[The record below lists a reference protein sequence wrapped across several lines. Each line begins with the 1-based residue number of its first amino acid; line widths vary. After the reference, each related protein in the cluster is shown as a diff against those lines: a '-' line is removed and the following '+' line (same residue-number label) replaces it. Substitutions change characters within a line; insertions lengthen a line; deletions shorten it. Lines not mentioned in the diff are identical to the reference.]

1 MNEPNPS
8 NSTIRREVY
17 LGRWMAL
24 TTVVVLLGAT
34 IGCPSTKPTNSG
46 AGNGTGSNAPS
57 VPVTTPK
64 SKEPVAPLAD
74 WKTPAAVFLL
84 TGEQHGYF
92 EPCGCSLH
100 QLGGMARRGDLV
112 RLLAEERK
120 WPVSGFDAGGT
131 LKRNRRQDQIKF
143 SLMFNALN
151 HMHYAG
157 VAAGLEELKLGADF
171 LLQQQQE
178 LKESVPLLGAN
189 IVLFDQADLG
199 WPLASRVVQVGKVK
213 VGVTAVFG
221 NSLQEQVA
229 PVGAMSNITFKDP
242 AEVLPAVIKT
252 LEAESP
258 NFLVL
263 ISHGS
268 EQEAKE
274 LAEKFPQFRIILTTG
289 GPEEP
294 DPKPIVVG
302 KVWILQA
309 GHKGKRVG
317 VLGYFPDNSVETF
330 KFALEELDD
339 TRFQNDP
346 YMRKLMRDYQQ
357 QIEDEG
363 LAVSDELLLKH
374 PSGNSF
380 VGAAK
385 CGECHTKA
393 YEHWKDK
400 TKHAHGLESLKK
412 GHPGQEKEWVVR
424 IHDPECLSC
433 HVTGWEP
440 QQMLRFDSGYLSEKR
455 TPLLLDQQCENCHG
469 PGSRHVSLE
478 EMSGANKDD
487 LLAARNTLKR
497 TKEQA
502 RRDMCVQCH
511 DSDNSPKFTPQAF
524 DQYWSDVAHPW
535 KD

>member
-1 MNEPNPS
+1 MS
-8 NSTIRREVY
+8 LQRWLAISTTI
-17 LGRWMAL
+17 
-24 TTVVVLLGAT
+24 VLCGAT
-34 IGCPSTKPTNSG
+34 LGCPAAPPG
-46 AGNGTGSNAPS
+46 PAGTGTGTTTGTGGTS
-57 VPVTTPK
+57 VPAGTSTPK
-64 SKEPVAPLAD
+64 EPAIPLSD
-74 WKTPAAVFLL
+74 WKTPAAAFLL

-112 RLLAEERK
+112 RMLAEERQ
-120 WPVSGFDAGGT
+120 WPLSGLDAGGT

-143 SLMFNALN
+143 SLIFNALK
-151 HMHYAG
+151 HMHYAAA
-157 VAAGLEELKLGADF
+157 AAGLEELKLGADF

-199 WPLASRVVQVGKVK
+199 WPLAFRVVEVGKVK

-221 NSLQEQVA
+221 TSLQEQVA
-229 PVGAMSNITFKDP
+229 PVGAASNITFKDP
-242 AEVLPAVIKT
+242 AEVLPGVIKA

-258 NFLVL
+258 DFLVL

-289 GPEEP
+289 GLEEP
-294 DPKPIVVG
+294 DGKPIVAG
-302 KVWILQA
+302 KTWILQT

-317 VLGYFPDNSVETF
+317 VLGYFPDDPAEPF

-339 TRFQNDP
+339 TRFKNDP
-346 YMRKLMRDYQQ
+346 YMRKLMKDYQQ
-357 QIEDEG
+357 QIEDEQ
-363 LAVSDELLLKH
+363 LAVSDELLLTH
-374 PSGNSF
+374 PSGNRF

-412 GHPGQEKEWVVR
+412 GHPGQEKDWIVR

-440 QQMLRFDSGYLSEKR
+440 QQMLRFDSGYLSEKQ
-455 TPLLLDQQCENCHG
+455 TPQLADQQCENCHG

-478 EMSGANKDD
+478 ETTGANMDD
-487 LLAARNTLKR
+487 LLAARNSLKR

-502 RRDMCVQCH
+502 RHDMCVQCH
-511 DSDNSPKFTPQAF
+511 DSDNSPKFNPESF
-524 DQYWSDVAHPW
+524 NQYWSEVAHPW